1 MAAPAEKRIFLPPGM
16 PSAGGRDGLQD
27 ELFATRVD
35 NQEGFRP
42 ARKDDLQHVTF
53 GPVVDRPG
61 AVVGDAPVVSAR
73 RTYDGAVARKQ
84 REASASSGKRK
95 RIAGWPKRLL
105 FVVIFF
111 VGVRPG
117 SQNLFFV
124 GHGRHPYHS
133 QETAVVPAG
142 STQTGIRTDV
152 HDGQFLAA

>member
-105 FVVIFF
+105 F
-111 VGVRPG
+111 
-117 SQNLFFV
+117 

-142 STQTGIRTDV
+142 ATQTGIRTDV